1 MSDKNNHEMIH
12 HLPRIKWACR
22 RGMLELDVILN
33 HFVDE
38 AYPSLSDD
46 DKLLFI
52 NLLECT
58 DPELFV
64 WLMGKETP
72 PEKGLVRITDIIRK
86 HAISR
91 I

>member
-1 MSDKNNHEMIH
+1 MADKNNLEMIH

-33 HFVDE
+33 NFVDE
-38 AYPSLSDD
+38 AYPLLPED

-52 NLLECT
+52 NLLECA

-72 PEKGLVRITDIIRK
+72 LESGLVRITEIIRK
-86 HAISR
+86 HALSR
-91 I
+91 V